1 MAKLRKYG
9 TTTRTERRRE
19 AEVRQESYNT
29 LTPQQKLD
37 KLPPTGSKKQR
48 AKHVW
53 IIAEMNLCLKFGNGK
68 INMAMKYTNKY
79 DDWDVVS
86 IGPAMRL
93 QWIKHDVLQ

>member
-37 KLPPTGSKKQR
+37 KLPPTGSNKQR
-48 AKHVW
+48 ARLEHL
-53 IIAEMNLCLKFGNGK
+53 IKFGRKKGQSETPSNTQK
-68 INMAMKYTNKY
+68 RKSDKPSRKERWEEKNKE
-79 DDWDVVS
+79 
-86 IGPAMRL
+86 
-93 QWIKHDVLQ
+93 